1 MRSSHDIHTTA
12 CGVVPYDHVYN
23 TDHVGA
29 GKATRGCYAPY
40 ERINR
45 LRNFYFYDAPQYL
58 DSFRVKIWTEVYKEN
73 ESQPPVVKKARAMAK
88 YLENC
93 ELSYNEGELLLT
105 DDGTDV
111 YHSFLYP
118 EYTNWFYGDMHRAPM
133 YTREY
138 NPHLYTETTEEDV
151 FGAEEYWKGKSV
163 KEKILARMPEEV
175 AKGCPEGGG
184 VTIYNPQ
191 IMIETGIGHITANF
205 GYALEKGLG
214 GMKADVRAA
223 LEKVGKPT
231 TMDGLKA
238 LQFHEAQL
246 TVLEAWSTYFRRY
259 AAFAKEKAN
268 EFSSQQ
274 TKDELLKM
282 GEICGKLAEDAP
294 TDFWEA
300 LMLVNSIY
308 RLEYLE
314 NGGFAISWGRMDQYL
329 YPYYKYSLDN
339 GIYTKD
345 FMQELLDFMFLFAST
360 AGGVMADI
368 PGIDFY
374 RGGTKG
380 YSSGTA
386 VIIGGV
392 DKDGNDA
399 TNDLSF
405 MLLDAM
411 AQTRMCSPWPTV
423 RWHDGTP
430 YELKI
435 KTVEVMR
442 CGTGHPKILND
453 NVCIEAF
460 RRYGV
465 PLEEARD
472 YVNIGCTEMEIPGKT
487 EAWQDISGL
496 NTPKIFELAMNN
508 GRCLNCGG
516 ENCPNYHR
524 CAGVGKP
531 LGLETG
537 YLKDFKTFEEVT
549 DAYWAQLKYWCDR
562 HIMLIELMQNVH
574 AECDDYPFTS
584 TLIDGCTESGKTIN
598 QGGAKYNFTG
608 IQILG
613 LATVA
618 DSLSVL
624 KQLVFE
630 EKKATVEEFYDALV
644 KNWVGHERL
653 YQLVNGEKTHHYGN
667 DDDYAD
673 EMLKYVYDGTT
684 DMVKSYPPTR
694 GGIGK
699 IKTGSFSQVAN
710 LTFGMYVGATPDGR
724 KAREGIS
731 ENIGPA
737 RTDHSGRDRNGPTA
751 LAKSIG
757 KFDHAKCG
765 GGCLINYKFGDE
777 TVSGEEGRDNLLQ
790 FLEGYFENDP
800 QHIQVM
806 ITDRATLLDAK
817 EHPDEYRDLLVRVS
831 GFSAYFTMLG
841 SAFQDE
847 LIKRT
852 EHSLD

>member
-472 YVNIGCTEMEIPGKT
+472 YVLDPTKTRVKGAKLILVPTTAGTGSDVTNALIIAVSSKGAKIGIGGK
-487 EAWQDISGL
+487 ELYSDISLLDPLLTLSLPRKQTASTAMDAFSHCVESMLSAISNPICDILSLEGIRLVVNNIEKVMENGNDVETRQNIMLAAYLGGMSLNDGACNFGHALAHTLGAEYRIPHGELCAVALPMVIEYFAEIFPEKIRKIAKAMGL
-496 NTPKIFELAMNN
+496 EPPASASNAEIAAITADAVRALRA
-508 GRCLNCGG
+508 R
-516 ENCPNYHR
+516 
-524 CAGVGKP
+524 
-531 LGLETG
+531 LGLSKFSDFAFG
-537 YLKDFKTFEEVT
+537 YEDLPRLSEMIMGDTCIGALRISVPNHEVT
-549 DAYWAQLKYWCDR
+549 PEDF
-562 HIMLIELMQNVH
+562 LIPMQK
-574 AECDDYPFTS
+574 E
-584 TLIDGCTESGKTIN
+584 
-598 QGGAKYNFTG
+598 YN
-608 IQILG
+608 
-613 LATVA
+613 
-618 DSLSVL
+618 
-624 KQLVFE
+624 
-630 EKKATVEEFYDALV
+630 
-644 KNWVGHERL
+644 
-653 YQLVNGEKTHHYGN
+653 
-667 DDDYAD
+667 
-673 EMLKYVYDGTT
+673 
-684 DMVKSYPPTR
+684 
-694 GGIGK
+694 
-699 IKTGSFSQVAN
+699 
-710 LTFGMYVGATPDGR
+710 
-724 KAREGIS
+724 RE
-731 ENIGPA
+731 
-737 RTDHSGRDRNGPTA
+737 
-751 LAKSIG
+751 
-757 KFDHAKCG
+757 
-765 GGCLINYKFGDE
+765 
-777 TVSGEEGRDNLLQ
+777 
-790 FLEGYFENDP
+790 
-800 QHIQVM
+800 
-806 ITDRATLLDAK
+806 
-817 EHPDEYRDLLVRVS
+817 
-831 GFSAYFTMLG
+831 
-841 SAFQDE
+841 
-847 LIKRT
+847 
-852 EHSLD
+852 